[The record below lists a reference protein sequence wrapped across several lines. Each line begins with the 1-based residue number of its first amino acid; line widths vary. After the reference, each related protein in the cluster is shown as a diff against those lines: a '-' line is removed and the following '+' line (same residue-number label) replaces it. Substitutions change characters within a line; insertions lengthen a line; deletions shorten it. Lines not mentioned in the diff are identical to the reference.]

1 MNGNSYK
8 LIKGEGSYNIF
19 ITAYFAYLAIFA
31 IFCYFATLVLLTC
44 FSNNFE
50 VFPFLIVDYE

>member
-8 LIKGEGSYNIF
+8 VIKGEGSYNIF

-31 IFCYFATLVLLTC
+31 IFCYFATLVLLAR
-44 FSNNFE
+44 FSNNFGL
-50 VFPFLIVDYE
+50 FPF